1 MTSKSPPSQ
10 TEGRAPAEEGR
21 RDRAILAAGQ
31 LMETK
36 RDTIQK
42 VLARN
47 KEFALNYDAAALSP
61 QPQLRLVVI
70 ACMDTRITLAALGLK
85 PQDAHFIRNAGGIVT
100 DDVLRSLLVSHYFL
114 GTNEVMVINHTD
126 CGLMKAS
133 EEDMHKR
140 IEREAGVAPSSP
152 VRFYAFSD
160 VEKNVREQLEKLNAH
175 SWVREE
181 LMIRGFVFD
190 VRSGKLK
197 EVVPAQ

>member
-1 MTSKSPPSQ
+1 MTEKKSD
-10 TEGRAPAEEGR
+10 T
-21 RDRAILAAGQ
+21 
-31 LMETK
+31 
-36 RDTIQK
+36 TIQK

-140 IEREAGVAPSSP
+140 IESEAGVAPSSP

-181 LMIRGFVFD
+181 LTIRGFVFD
-190 VRSGKLK
+190 VASGKLR
-197 EVVPAQ
+197 EVGPVS